1 MSRRFLFY
9 ASHNRNTTKIWLY
22 LFLPTVPE
30 HCPPPLENPFAWI
43 GRLQSGIMKYHV
55 IFKAWG
61 FHPMD
66 KAAADIRH
74 WWCSSIHACD

>member
-1 MSRRFLFY
+1 MEMFVLVHITYGNFALIRAGCNGKCEIAVL
-9 ASHNRNTTKIWLY
+9 NCNTAK
-22 LFLPTVPE
+22 
-30 HCPPPLENPFAWI
+30 NPFAWI
-43 GRLQSGIMKYHV
+43 GRLQSGIMKYHP

-74 WWCSSIHACD
+74 